1 MMKPPR
7 QRWLLVLVA
16 ILLLTNIATLS
27 IYWFKKPNYEGGPG
41 REPGSREKRM
51 GQFMVDQMK
60 FDATQEAAYWK
71 LRDSMISTQRPVMDS
86 IRDAKKRFFDL
97 LNQPGATDSSALI
110 ARSNEIAELQKRL
123 DLATFRH
130 FKKVRAICRPDQ
142 LQKFDTVIKEIV
154 NRMTPFRR
162 MGKQGDSTEKG
173 SRQ

>member
-27 IYWFKKPNYEGGPG
+27 IYWFKKPDHEGGPG
-41 REPGSREKRM
+41 HEPGNREKRM

-71 LRDSMISTQRPVMDS
+71 LRDSMIATQRPVVDS
-86 IRDAKKRFFDL
+86 MRDAKKNFFDL
-97 LNQPGATDSSALI
+97 LNQADATDSALI
-110 ARSNEIAELQKRL
+110 TRSNEIAALQKRL

-130 FKKVRAICRPDQ
+130 FQNVRAILRPDQ

-162 MGKQGDSTEKG
+162 MNKDSLDRG
-173 SRQ
+173 SRP

>member
-1 MMKPPR
+1 MIRPPR

-27 IYWFKKPNYEGGPG
+27 IYWFKKPGHDGGTDRG
-41 REPGSREKRM
+41 EPGNREKRM

-60 FDATQEAAYWK
+60 FDATQEAAYWR
-71 LRDSMISTQRPVMDS
+71 LRDSMIGTQRPVIDS

-97 LNQPGATDSSALI
+97 LNQPQVTDSALI
-110 ARSNEIAELQKRL
+110 TRSNEIADLQKRL

-130 FKKVRAICRPDQ
+130 FQNVRAICRPDQ

-162 MGKQGDSTEKG
+162 MKQDSTK
-173 SRQ
+173 RQ

>member
-27 IYWFKKPNYEGGPG
+27 IYWFKKPSHEGGPDH
-41 REPGSREKRM
+41 EPGNREKRM

-71 LRDSMISTQRPVMDS
+71 LRDSMIATQRPVIDS
-86 IRDAKKRFFDL
+86 MRDAKKRFFDL
-97 LNQPGATDSSALI
+97 LNQSDVTDAALI
-110 ARSNEIAELQKRL
+110 TRSNEIAELQKRL

-130 FKKVRAICRPDQ
+130 FQHVRAICRPDQ
-142 LQKFDTVIKEIV
+142 FQKFDTVIKEIV

-162 MGKQGDSTEKG
+162 MNKQGDSTGKG

>member
-27 IYWFKKPNYEGGPG
+27 IYWFKKPNHEGGPG
-41 REPGSREKRM
+41 HDPANREKRM

-60 FDATQEAAYWK
+60 FDTTQEAAYWK

-97 LNQPGATDSSALI
+97 LNQPAITDSSELI
-110 ARSNEIAELQKRL
+110 TRSNEIAALQKGW
-123 DLATFRH
+123 A
-130 FKKVRAICRPDQ
+130 A
-142 LQKFDTVIKEIV
+142 
-154 NRMTPFRR
+154 RR
-162 MGKQGDSTEKG
+162 CVQCKM
-173 SRQ
+173 

>member
-1 MMKPPR
+1 MIRPPR

-27 IYWFKKPNYEGGPG
+27 IYWFKKPNHDGGPG
-41 REPGSREKRM
+41 HEPGTREKRM

-60 FDATQEAAYWK
+60 FDTIQEASYWK

-97 LNQPGATDSSALI
+97 LNQSNPTDSALI
-110 ARSNEIAELQKRL
+110 TRSNEVAELQKKL
-123 DLATFRH
+123 DLATFHH
-130 FKKVRAICRPDQ
+130 FQNVRALCRPDQ
-142 LQKFDTVIKEIV
+142 LQQFDTVIKEIV

-162 MGKQGDSTEKG
+162 MLKQGDSSEK
-173 SRQ
+173 RQ